1 MFTGIIEE
9 QSQIQTISK
18 NGDKLTLSILA
29 PKTALK
35 VAIGDSVAVDGT
47 CLTVTSKSG
56 DSIFFDAV
64 AETIDRTI
72 IKNYTEGQK
81 VNLETALTLSKGI
94 DGHLVQ
100 GHVDTTSTVISI
112 NDKHEITIEFPPEIA
127 KFLAFKGSIVING
140 VSLTI
145 SKLEDTTLQVSLIP
159 HTLETTNLG
168 ELKAGSLVN
177 IEIDLI
183 ARYLERMIHEKE
195 GQSKYHFLKERNLI

>member
-29 PKTALK
+29 PKTASK

-47 CLTVTSKSG
+47 CLTVTSKDG

-72 IKNYTEGQK
+72 VKNYTEGQK

-100 GHVDTTSTVISI
+100 GHVDTTGTVISI
-112 NDKHEITIEFPPEIA
+112 NDKNEITIEFPPEIA

-145 SKLEDTTLQVSLIP
+145 SKLEDTTLKVSLIP
-159 HTLETTNLG
+159 HTLEITNLG
-168 ELKAGSLVN
+168 ELKPENLVN

-195 GQSKYHFLKERNLI
+195 DQSKYHFLKERNLI